1 MRDEVYQP
9 VCCFSFRSIL
19 SVVDRTPAWKLRQS
33 SLTTSQL
40 TIGAL
45 PPAALAVSPL
55 LARPVVESYF
65 VNAEDGHGH
74 SENKTK
80 QDWHGEPPSQAK
92 MRTMQRTAAVI
103 VPCRALS

>member
-9 VCCFSFRSIL
+9 VCCFSLRSIL

-40 TIGAL
+40 TIGTL
-45 PPAALAVSPL
+45 PPAALAASPL
-55 LARPVVESYF
+55 PARGRWIVF
-65 VNAEDGHGH
+65 VNAEDGYGH
-74 SENKTK
+74 SENETK

-103 VPCRALS
+103 VPCGALS